1 MIPGLT
7 MPFPGRTTT
16 NRKQIRNQD
25 PRAAQI
31 FLDRAEAGRVVPAP
45 AAEGLHN
52 PVTSKRPEAPRCASS
67 GLLLKPAHR
76 PNLKRWQLSPTI
88 RLLSWLKLVSQKG
101 LLSGASNNHRVTLS
115 SRHASLLSSIDVQSA
130 TGFVLRVQRRWE
142 MLPAATRQGPLA

>member
-7 MPFPGRTTT
+7 IPFSGRTTT

-31 FLDRAEAGRVVPAP
+31 FLDRAEAGRVVPAA

-52 PVTSKRPEAPRCASS
+52 PVTSKQPEAPRCASS

-76 PNLKRWQLSPTI
+76 QNLKRWQLSPTI

-101 LLSGASNNHRVTLS
+101 LLSGASNNHRLTLI
-115 SRHASLLSSIDVQSA
+115 SRHPNLLSCANIASA
-130 TGFVLRVQRRWE
+130 TRFWLR
-142 MLPAATRQGPLA
+142 